1 MLEKLGLLGLFLG
14 CMLSATIIP
23 FSSDALVTGAILLKY
38 DLWTVVFIAGA
49 GNTVGGMISFL
60 LGWFCK
66 WEWLEKYFKV
76 NRKKLANIQL
86 KVQRYGYVAAFF
98 SWLPLVGDLIAISMG
113 LLRTKPLPTLA
124 FMFTGK
130 TVRYIFTAML
140 SGLLLK

>member
-38 DLWTVVFIAGA
+38 NLWTVILIAGA

-60 LGWFCK
+60 LGWLCR

-76 NRKKLANIQL
+76 NREKLANIQL
-86 KVQRYGYVAAFF
+86 KVQRYGYAAALF

-113 LLRTKPLPTLA
+113 LLRMKPLPTLA
-124 FMFTGK
+124 IMFTGK

-140 SGLLLK
+140 SELLLK